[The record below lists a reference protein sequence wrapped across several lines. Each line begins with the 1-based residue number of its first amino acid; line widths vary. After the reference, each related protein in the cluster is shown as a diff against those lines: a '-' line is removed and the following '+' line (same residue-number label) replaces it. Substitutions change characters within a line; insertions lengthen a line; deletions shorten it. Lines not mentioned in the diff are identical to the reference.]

1 MSFEAMAWANKQK
14 CSGPTSKLILILISN
29 LSDENYESYPSH
41 SYLADCAECDD
52 RTIKRALDDLAK
64 LNLIVITPRFVNGK
78 QTSNLYTLQIRGDK
92 NEGVGVSNMYPD
104 TIRINKD
111 ISSTAKKKNEYTE
124 EFEEFWKN
132 YPRNDG
138 KYSAFKK
145 WSAIIKNNESNA
157 KFLIN
162 SAKKYADARVG
173 QDPLY
178 TALAETWLNKK
189 RWLDI
194 SANSAPKATN
204 RNSLAG

>member
-14 CSGPTSKLILILISN
+14 CSGPTSKLILILIAN

-41 SYLADCAECDD
+41 SYLANCAECDD

-64 LNLIVITPRFVNGK
+64 LNLITITPRFLNGK

-104 TIRINKD
+104 TIRDNKD
-111 ISSTAKKKNEYTE
+111 ILSTPKKKNEYTV
-124 EFEEFWKN
+124 EFEEFWKA

-138 KYSAFKK
+138 KYAAYKK
-145 WSAIIKNNESNA
+145 WTSIIKNNEIDYKIIIDA
-157 KFLIN
+157 
-162 SAKKYADARVG
+162 AKKYATSRIG
-173 QDPLY
+173 QDATY

-194 SANSAPKATN
+194 NVNAAPKATN